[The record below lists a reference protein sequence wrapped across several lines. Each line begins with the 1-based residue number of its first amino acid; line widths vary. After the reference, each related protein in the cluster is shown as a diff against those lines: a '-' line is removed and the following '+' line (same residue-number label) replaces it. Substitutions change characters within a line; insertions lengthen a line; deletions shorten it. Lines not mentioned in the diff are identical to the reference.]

1 MEYDQPHMK
10 NDLQK
15 LRRAQSIRAARRE
28 KARRE
33 REMYE
38 MSGLIRYMYQVEPPC
53 PPSTGDD
60 D

>member
-1 MEYDQPHMK
+1 MREELEKMRREQAI
-10 NDLQK
+10 
-15 LRRAQSIRAARRE
+15 RAQRRE

-33 REMYE
+33 REMFE
-38 MSGLIRYMYQVEPPC
+38 MSGLIRFMYQVEPPC

>member
-1 MEYDQPHMK
+1 MRDQPHMRG
-10 NDLQK
+10 DIEK
-15 LRRAQSIRAARRE
+15 LRREQQIRAARVE
-28 KARRE
+28 KRRRE
-33 REMYE
+33 REMCE